1 MTPSGA
7 PDDSKRQLGAR
18 SEAEFARP
26 SGEPRLGFATKLF
39 LAFAALIGL
48 ALAVA
53 LFALERVA
61 RERAEESFAA
71 RFEQT
76 RAAFL
81 ELAAL
86 RARFVADEIDALA
99 RGNPQ
104 FRTVL
109 STASLAPDL
118 GLGGASGVASAE
130 AATADAHLRL
140 KSLVPGLALAARS
153 DVLLLLAADGRLLY
167 AATDPERAGED
178 LSALALFQ
186 QTVRT
191 GEASDVWTERD
202 PLANGLA
209 LVPRRAGP
217 AVYEVIARPVVFD
230 DAVHGVVIA
239 GARVDQET
247 LATLKRV
254 AGLDLALVAHGHLI
268 ASTLASSAETEL
280 VRRWSALAS
289 GPPSEAPLG
298 SDYWVR
304 TTPVSSASK
313 PNAEFVLIASYA
325 PEREF
330 VSRMRASLF
339 AVGTVILA
347 ATLVVT
353 FTIAR
358 GITTPVRALV
368 RAARRIGGGDLAT
381 EVRITSRD
389 ELGELGDAF
398 NEMTRGLRERD
409 RLRRTFE
416 RYVSKEVAAEILQH
430 PEVVPVGG
438 VSRELTVGFIDIGG
452 FTALA
457 ERLGA
462 EAIVARLNEYFDAV
476 CRAVLARDGTVNEF
490 VGDGIVV
497 YWGAPI
503 PQRDHAAR
511 ACLAALACRDALG
524 ELGASWRAAGLPET
538 RFRIGLHTGELVV
551 GEIGSEERRAYR
563 AVGDAM
569 NLAARLESAN
579 KFYGTRILISEVTRL
594 QAGEAILAREV
605 DCVRVV
611 GRAQPVRL
619 YEPLAPASEASDAAR
634 AFAARWADAL
644 AAYRAREFGRAAH
657 AFAALAPDAAA
668 TVLRARAERLAAA
681 PPDASWDAVHAL
693 ETK

>member
-1 MTPSGA
+1 MANRGQTRIRHS
-7 PDDSKRQLGAR
+7 QR
-18 SEAEFARP
+18 SAVAAMSETRI
-26 SGEPRLGFATKLF
+26 GFATKLF

-53 LFALERVA
+53 LLALEHVA

-118 GLGGASGVASAE
+118 GLGGGNAVGSRE
-130 AATADAHLRL
+130 AAIDDAHLRL
-140 KSLVPGLALAARS
+140 ESLLPGLALAARS
-153 DVLLLLAADGRLLY
+153 HVLLLLAADGRLLY

-186 QTVRT
+186 QTVLT

-202 PLANGLA
+202 PHADGLA

-217 AVYEVIARPVVFD
+217 AVYEVTARPVVFE

-239 GARVDQET
+239 GTRIDAAT

-254 AGLDLALVAHGHLI
+254 AELDLALVAHGHLI
-268 ASTLASSAETEL
+268 ASTLPPSAETAL
-280 VRRWSALAS
+280 VRGWTALSS
-289 GPPSEAPLG
+289 GPQNEAPLG

-304 TTPVSSASK
+304 TTPVAGARE

-325 PEREF
+325 EERAF
-330 VSRMRASLF
+330 VRRMRASLL
-339 AVGTVILA
+339 AVGAVILA
-347 ATLVVT
+347 ATLAVT

-358 GITTPVRALV
+358 GITTPVRALA
-368 RAARRIGGGDLAT
+368 RAARRIGRGELDA
-381 EVRITSRD
+381 EVRIASRD

-438 VSRELTVGFIDIGG
+438 VSRELTVAFVDVGG
-452 FTALA
+452 FTSLS

-462 EAIVARLNEYFDAV
+462 EAVVARLNEYFDAV

-490 VGDGIVV
+490 VGDGVVV

-503 PQRDHAAR
+503 PQKDHAAR
-511 ACLAALACRDALG
+511 ACLAVLACRDALA

-569 NLAARLESAN
+569 NLAARLEGAN
-579 KFYGTRILISEVTRL
+579 KFYGTRILISETTRL
-594 QAGEAILAREV
+594 QAGDAILAREI

-611 GRAQPVRL
+611 GRAQPVRIF
-619 YEPLAPASEASDAAR
+619 EPLAAAGDANEAAR
-634 AFAARWADAL
+634 AFAARWAEAL
-644 AAYRAREFGRAAH
+644 ALYRAREFGRAAH

-668 TVLRARAERLAAA
+668 TVLRARAERLAAS
-681 PPDASWDAVHAL
+681 PPPADWDAVHVL
-693 ETK
+693 EAK

>member
-1 MTPSGA
+1 M
-7 PDDSKRQLGAR
+7 L
-18 SEAEFARP
+18 RP
-26 SGEPRLGFATKLF
+26 LKFATKLF
-39 LAFAALIGL
+39 LAFALLMGA

-76 RAAFL
+76 RAAFV
-81 ELAAL
+81 ELARL
-86 RARFVADEIDALA
+86 RARFVGDEIDALA

-118 GLGGASGVASAE
+118 GLGGADGATSAA

-140 KSLVPGLALAARS
+140 RSLVPGLALAERS

-167 AATDPERAGED
+167 AASDPERAGED

-186 QTVRT
+186 ETVNT
-191 GEASDVWTERD
+191 GEAAGVWTERE
-202 PLANGLA
+202 PRANGLA
-209 LVPRRAGP
+209 LVPRGAGP

-230 DAVHGVVIA
+230 DAIHGVVIV
-239 GARVDQET
+239 GARVDEAA
-247 LATLKRV
+247 LAMLKRV
-254 AGLDLALVAHGHLI
+254 AGLDLALVAHGHLL
-268 ASTLASSAETEL
+268 ASTLAPAAETEL
-280 VRRWSALAS
+280 VRGWTALAS
-289 GPPSEAPLG
+289 GPPARAPLG

-304 TTPVSSASK
+304 TTPVSAAA
-313 PNAEFVLIASYA
+313 PTAEFVLIASYA
-325 PEREF
+325 EERAF
-330 VSRMRASLF
+330 VRRMRSSLL
-339 AVGTVILA
+339 AVTAAILA
-347 ATLVVT
+347 ASLAVT

-358 GITTPVRALV
+358 GITTPLRSLA
-368 RAARRIGGGDLAT
+368 RAARRIGAGELDS
-381 EVRITSRD
+381 EVRIASRD
-389 ELGELGDAF
+389 EIGELGDAF

-438 VSRELTVGFIDIGG
+438 VARELTVGFVDIGG
-452 FTALA
+452 FTHLA

-462 EAIVARLNEYFDAV
+462 EAVVARLNEYFETV
-476 CRAVLARDGTVNEF
+476 CGAVLARAGTVNEF
-490 VGDGIVV
+490 VGDGVVV

-503 PQRDHAAR
+503 PQADHALR
-511 ACLAALACRDALG
+511 ACLAALALRDALERLAAG
-524 ELGASWRAAGLPET
+524 WRTAGLPET
-538 RFRIGLHTGELVV
+538 RFRIGLHTGELIV

-569 NLAARLESAN
+569 NLAARLEGAN
-579 KFYGTRILISEVTRL
+579 KLYGTRILISETTRA
-594 QAGEAILAREV
+594 QAGDAILAREI

-611 GRAQPVRL
+611 GRTRPVRL
-619 YEPLAPASEASDAAR
+619 FEPLAAAREAGPELR
-634 AFAARWADAL
+634 AFAARWDESLAL
-644 AAYRAREFGRAAH
+644 YRAREFSAAAR

-668 TVLRARAERLAAA
+668 AVLAARAEAFALA
-681 PPDASWDAVHAL
+681 PPPAAWDAVHVL
-693 ETK
+693 DTK